1 MARMNGD
8 VLERFISETVETFK
22 FLEVEYGYR
31 MVSKE
36 IENKNY
42 FPDAEAVVRYAD
54 SRIGIEVFWYFA
66 SSIIGVAFIKLQ
78 NGRFPDGKSKDAL
91 VINLHALAGYLS
103 QGKDKMFL
111 LKDPSSTTFA
121 KIKKREKIIN
131 ENMKGVL
138 ENLAEGVRKYA
149 LDIISG
155 DTSLFR
161 KVKQYQMEII
171 SKLYS

>member
-1 MARMNGD
+1 VTKYSRGDRLGEMVRMNGD

-66 SSIIGVAFIKLQ
+66 SSIIGVAFMKLQ
-78 NGRFPDGKSKDAL
+78 NGRFPDGRSKDAL
-91 VINLHALAGYLS
+91 VINLYDLAGSFQRHLREDKETR
-103 QGKDKMFL
+103 KDN
-111 LKDPSSTTFA
+111 
-121 KIKKREKIIN
+121 KREYERGSRESGRRCKKICP
-131 ENMKGVL
+131 E
-138 ENLAEGVRKYA
+138 YY
-149 LDIISG
+149 
-155 DTSLFR
+155 FR
-161 KVKQYQMEII
+161 
-171 SKLYS
+171 